1 MIKLDYSLQ
10 TPEER
15 NELVQRIIEE
25 QPEPNQKYLEI
36 LADYLI
42 LCMEKQ
48 EKKEKK
54 INYGGLPGTKPKKR
68 K

>member
-1 MIKLDYSLQ
+1 MLKLDYTLQ

-15 NELVQRIIEE
+15 NELVKQILEDN
-25 QPEPNQKYLEI
+25 PNPPAAYLEV
-36 LADYLI
+36 LADYLC

-48 EKKEKK
+48 E
-54 INYGGLPGTKPKKR
+54 R